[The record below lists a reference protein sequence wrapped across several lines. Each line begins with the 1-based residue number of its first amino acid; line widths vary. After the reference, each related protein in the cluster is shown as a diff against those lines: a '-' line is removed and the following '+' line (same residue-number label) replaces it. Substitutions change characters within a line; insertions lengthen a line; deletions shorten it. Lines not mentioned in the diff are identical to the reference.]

1 MACKE
6 AGGYDCK
13 LLEVPPTTVQ
23 VECPVCKLILK
34 EPCQISCCGYGFCQ
48 SCILKVKDR
57 SKPCPC
63 CNMKDFNYFMDK
75 RLKRLLNEL
84 KVSCVHQG
92 EKCTWDGKLGELQKH
107 LNVSPSNEDQLEG
120 CKYVGIECLY
130 CIELMKRSEIEKHQ
144 ENCLKRPFG
153 CVYCE
158 RYTSTYEDVTT
169 KHWSECYYFLLPC
182 PNSCGVTTPRHNFEN
197 HVNNKCP
204 LTVINCDFKFAS
216 CEERLPRKDMPA
228 HLCENIVTHLS
239 LQAAHL
245 RCNIMLF
252 IIHTASLR
260 MLRNTFL
267 IAFLSI

>member
-1 MACKE
+1 MACNE

-48 SCILKVKDR
+48 SCIFKVKNR

-63 CNMKDFNYFMDK
+63 CNMKDFNYFLDK

-84 KVSCVHQG
+84 KVSCINQG
-92 EKCTWDGKLGELQKH
+92 NECTWVGKLGELEKH
-107 LNVSPSNEDQLEG
+107 LNMSPSNEDQLEG
-120 CKYVGIECLY
+120 CKHIEIQCLY
-130 CIELMKRSEIEKHQ
+130 CIELVKRSEIEKHQ

-169 KHWSECYYFLLPC
+169 KHWSECYYYPLSCQNL
-182 PNSCGVTTPRHNFEN
+182 CGVTTPRHNYEN
-197 HVNNKCP
+197 HMNNKCP
-204 LTVINCDFKFAS
+204 LTVINCDFKFAG
-216 CEERLPRKDMPA
+216 CEERLHRKDMPA
-228 HLCENIVTHLS
+228 HLCENTVTHLS

-245 RCNIMLF
+245 RYNIDNA
-252 IIHTASLR
+252 IY
-260 MLRNTFL
+260 NTY
-267 IAFLSI
+267 S